1 MFWSGSAS
9 FETFLRA
16 DFLDDRIII
25 NAMTLLEDG
34 NVSRYIDANT
44 VPNARYP
51 YHEADDVAEI
61 MMTLK

>member
-16 DFLDDRIII
+16 DFLDDRIVI

-34 NVSRYIDANT
+34 SVSRYIDANA

-51 YHEADDVAEI
+51 YHQTEDLAEVVI
-61 MMTLK
+61 ELQ